1 MNTTKVHV
9 CSSCMECHHCL
20 LCVNVHADKEC
31 PRARHVYMYIHVCV
45 WMSCVYRRRHGLLQN
60 APGAPTDSPDTAR
73 AMVLNLHK
81 KWRGDKE
88 ANGDMNCV
96 EVSPLESYAGE
107 DM

>member
-1 MNTTKVHV
+1 
-9 CSSCMECHHCL
+9 
-20 LCVNVHADKEC
+20 
-31 PRARHVYMYIHVCV
+31 
-45 WMSCVYRRRHGLLQN
+45 
-60 APGAPTDSPDTAR
+60 
-73 AMVLNLHK
+73 MVLNLHK